1 MTYTFKIKKI
11 ATKQDSAESDQIIQL
26 INYEIIGTNDSSPQE
41 SASYTHT
48 YNSQDNSPAD
58 QSVYSNSLTESAI
71 IALVRAR
78 YDSDEYFRTNVNTYI
93 ADKIAENRP
102 IQRVFR
108 EKDFPWTEE

>member
-11 ATKQDSAESDQIIQL
+11 ATKQDSAESDKIIQS

-41 SASYTHT
+41 SASYLHT
-48 YNSQDNSPAD
+48 YNSQNSSPEL
-58 QSVYSNSLTESAI
+58 VYSNSLTESAV
-71 IALVRAR
+71 IAIVRAH
-78 YDSDEYFRTNVNTYI
+78 YDSNEAFRTNVNTYL

-102 IQRVFR
+102 IQRILR